1 MRGVLLSS
9 VAEASIQVAGQ
20 SARLYPLHL
29 LCLPGHAHLL
39 RAAGQSTDIISLFS
53 CLPLLYS
60 YKNEQKVSSSYICA
74 CRVSLN
80 DKLL

>member
-39 RAAGQSTDIISLFS
+39 RAAGQSAVSISA
-53 CLPLLYS
+53 
-60 YKNEQKVSSSYICA
+60 SYICA
-74 CRVSLN
+74 CRVSVN
-80 DKLL
+80 DKLI

>member
-39 RAAGQSTDIISLFS
+39 RAAGQSVVSIYR
-53 CLPLLYS
+53 LYES
-60 YKNEQKVSSSYICA
+60 YPYP
-74 CRVSLN
+74 
-80 DKLL
+80 